1 MYAIKKFEIEIKKK
15 IFCEF
20 VDVTKNIPN
29 NKVKLIKKYYTFSE
43 EY

>member
-15 IFCEF
+15 TFFEF

-29 NKVKLIKKYYTFSE
+29 NKMKLTKNYYTFSE